1 MAPHQNMYFLKSRKS
16 QHACAKLR
24 LTQTALPYS
33 PVVLQ
38 IIRVKETGVIAE
50 LTVFTLSVVSNFH
63 FSSFSAILLYLI
75 VKLRTLLLHIALCF
89 T

>member
-1 MAPHQNMYFLKSRKS
+1 MYFHKSPKN
-16 QHACAKLR
+16 QHACEELR

-33 PVVLQ
+33 SVTLQ
-38 IIRVKETGVIAE
+38 PIRVKETGVIAE